1 MDGSRNDG
9 IYILFMKSHKIKIG
23 VSSIHIDILHTLHT
37 YFIPFIPMNR
47 DRTEESREFGNW
59 NLGQIQMEMN

>member
-9 IYILFMKSHKIKIG
+9 IYILFMESHKIG
-23 VSSIHIDILHTLHT
+23 VSSIHIDRLHTLHT
-37 YFIPFIPMNR
+37 YFIPMNK

-59 NLGQIQMEMN
+59 NLRQIQMEMN